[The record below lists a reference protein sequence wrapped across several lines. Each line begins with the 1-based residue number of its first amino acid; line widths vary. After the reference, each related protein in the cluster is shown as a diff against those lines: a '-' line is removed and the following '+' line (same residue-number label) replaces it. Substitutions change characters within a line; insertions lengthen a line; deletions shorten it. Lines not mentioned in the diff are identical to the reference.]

1 MAGALSALWANN
13 GHIAEGR
20 RRLEQALGVDAEPT
34 VARAKAL
41 NGVAEMAS
49 FGDDTTAMRAW
60 AEEAL
65 AIYRRLGDRRGIAGS
80 LFSLGVAVGEG
91 GDWAHARPLL
101 DESLRLFRD
110 LGDEARVLW
119 GTRALAWAHAEFG
132 DMERGRALYED
143 ALRQA
148 RGAGNRLVESALLGS
163 LSWVAMKEGR
173 VQDAPAL
180 IREELRIK
188 RDLGERIETAVGLCH
203 AALTL
208 AAAGRA
214 ETAAQLI
221 SCFEALSEEIGGS
234 HAWVR
239 RMNDETL
246 AIIRARL
253 DAADFDIAWEQ
264 GGRLTAD
271 KAVALALDALDA
283 LD

>member
-1 MAGALSALWANN
+1 
-13 GHIAEGR
+13 
-20 RRLEQALGVDAEPT
+20 
-34 VARAKAL
+34 
-41 NGVAEMAS
+41 
-49 FGDDTTAMRAW
+49 
-60 AEEAL
+60 
-65 AIYRRLGDRRGIAGS
+65 
-80 LFSLGVAVGEG
+80 VGEG
-91 GDWAHARPLL
+91 GDWAQARPLL
-101 DESLRLFRD
+101 DESLGLFRD

-163 LSWVAMKEGR
+163 LAWVAMREGR

-188 RDLGERIETAVGLCH
+188 LDLGERIETAAGLCH

-246 AIIRARL
+246 AIVRARL
-253 DAADFDIAWEQ
+253 DAGDFDIAWEQ
-264 GGRLTAD
+264 GRRLTAD